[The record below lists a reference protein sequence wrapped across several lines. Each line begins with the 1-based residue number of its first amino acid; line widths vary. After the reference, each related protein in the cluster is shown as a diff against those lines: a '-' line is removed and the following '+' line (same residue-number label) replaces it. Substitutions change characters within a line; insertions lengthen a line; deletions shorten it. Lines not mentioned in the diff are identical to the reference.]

1 MLGPTYRSGCLL
13 ALKPQPQHG
22 TGILDT
28 SKHISPERIPVPV
41 SLTTSP
47 SGTPSMSLEATSVL
61 ISQSPVS
68 PASYNN
74 WHSSGTQ
81 LTYMPHA
88 KLCSVRLLFSSGS
101 SKIALIKDSK
111 LAGKELGSVIENGS
125 RCRAGKDG
133 VPQRRA
139 GHMWTQGTRKEKS
152 TVE

>member
-13 ALKPQPQHG
+13 PLKPQPQHS
-22 TGILDT
+22 TGIQDT

-47 SGTPSMSLEATSVL
+47 FGTPSVSLQAWAVL

-74 WHSSGTQ
+74 WYSPGTQ

-88 KLCSVRLLFSSGS
+88 KLCSVRLLFSSWSG
-101 SKIALIKDSK
+101 KIALIKD
-111 LAGKELGSVIENGS
+111 NNN
-125 RCRAGKDG
+125 
-133 VPQRRA
+133 
-139 GHMWTQGTRKEKS
+139 WQGNN
-152 TVE
+152 